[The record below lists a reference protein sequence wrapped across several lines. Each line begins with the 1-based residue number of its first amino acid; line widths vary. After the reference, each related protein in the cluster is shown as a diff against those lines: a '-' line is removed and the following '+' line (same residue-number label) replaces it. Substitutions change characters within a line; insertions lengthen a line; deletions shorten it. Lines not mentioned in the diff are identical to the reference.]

1 VSGRGRGCPRP
12 GSAAGRPRPGRAL
25 PPRGCL
31 TRRGLLRLG
40 AGACCSL
47 VAGGAAAALAG
58 CSAAAG
64 PARGMSQSTFF
75 AFDTIVDLRA
85 YCTQA
90 MLDLARD
97 RCSYFEGIL
106 DARAEGTD
114 VWRINHAG
122 GQEVEVAQ
130 ETADVIERSLAYS
143 EASGGLF
150 DVTIGSVSL
159 LWDFDEGVRPED
171 AAIEAAVSHVGWQG
185 VSVSGRKVR
194 LADPEA
200 MVDLGGIAK
209 GYIADDLA
217 SLLSEHGVTSG
228 ILNLGGNVYALGSKP
243 SGEAWRVGVRDPNAR
258 SGDGSD
264 GSGSGDGSGD
274 SGSDDGSS
282 SQEVSAYVECSGRSV
297 VTSGLYERRFEKDGV
312 AYWHILDPRT
322 GMPAQSDL
330 VSSSILSERS
340 VDGDAYATILF
351 LLGRDA
357 ALSLAE
363 AEPAIEGA
371 LLEGADG
378 TVTTTPGS
386 GFVVL

>member
-1 VSGRGRGCPRP
+1 MSGRGRL
-12 GSAAGRPRPGRAL
+12 AG
-25 PPRGCL
+25 GCL
-31 TRRGLLRLG
+31 TRRGLLRLS
-40 AGACCSL
+40 AGACAA
-47 VAGGAAAALAG
+47 VAAAAAPAALLG
-58 CSAAAG
+58 CSVGAG
-64 PARGMSQSTFF
+64 PAGGLSETTFF

-90 MLDLARD
+90 TLDLARD
-97 RCSYFEGIL
+97 RCSYFEGIF
-106 DARAEGTD
+106 DARTEGTD

-122 GQEVEVAQ
+122 GEEVEVAQ

-150 DVTIGSVSL
+150 DVTVGSVSL
-159 LWDFDEGVRPED
+159 LWDFDNQVRPDD

-200 MVDLGGIAK
+200 KVDLGGIVK

-217 SLLSEHGVTSG
+217 ALLSEHGVASG
-228 ILNLGGNVYALGSKP
+228 ILNLGGNIYALGEKP
-243 SGEAWRVGVRDPNAR
+243 DGSAWRVGVRDPNAR
-258 SGDGSD
+258 SGASD
-264 GSGSGDGSGD
+264 GSA
-274 SGSDDGSS
+274 SS
-282 SQEVSAYVECSGRSV
+282 SQEVSAYVECSDRSV

-322 GMPAQSDL
+322 GMPAESDL
-330 VSSSILSERS
+330 VSSSILSARS
-340 VDGDAYATILF
+340 VDGDAFATVLF

-363 AEPAIEGA
+363 SEPAIEGA

-386 GFVVL
+386 GFVAL

>member
-1 VSGRGRGCPRP
+1 MSGRGRG
-12 GSAAGRPRPGRAL
+12 
-25 PPRGCL
+25 RGCL

-47 VAGGAAAALAG
+47 AAAGAAAALAG

-106 DARAEGTD
+106 DARTEGTD

-194 LADPEA
+194 LADPVT

-217 SLLSEHGVTSG
+217 SLFSEHGVTSA

-264 GSGSGDGSGD
+264 GSGDGSAA
-274 SGSDDGSS
+274 GSGSS

-312 AYWHILDPRT
+312 SYWHILDPRT